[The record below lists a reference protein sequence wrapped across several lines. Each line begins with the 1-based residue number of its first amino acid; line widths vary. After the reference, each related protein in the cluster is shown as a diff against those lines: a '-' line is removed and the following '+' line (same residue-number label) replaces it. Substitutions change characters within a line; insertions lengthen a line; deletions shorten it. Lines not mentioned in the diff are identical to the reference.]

1 MRLRITAVS
10 DAGKIRGNNEDMVL
24 VGGNIF
30 RDSRL
35 QGSIELDLHSSP
47 YAVAIS
53 DGMGGANAGEVASQ
67 LVLEQLREGLA
78 AIPENLND
86 EAFQDEIKALCLH
99 IHRLV
104 LSEGAANDAKRGM
117 GATLVGL
124 LHYQGRLFF
133 VSAGDSRIYRF
144 RDSTLM
150 QVSRDHSLRELC
162 ATPDMPG
169 NIILNSF
176 GGGSS
181 FFIDA
186 GLAARKVLNED
197 VYLLCSDGVSDMLSD
212 LEIEAILGAD
222 GREDALLAAAMNKG
236 GQDNISYALVEV
248 SGVNGVTPIT
258 GALHAE

>member
-1 MRLRITAVS
+1 
-10 DAGKIRGNNEDMVL
+10 
-24 VGGNIF
+24 
-30 RDSRL
+30 
-35 QGSIELDLHSSP
+35 
-47 YAVAIS
+47 
-53 DGMGGANAGEVASQ
+53 
-67 LVLEQLREGLA
+67 
-78 AIPENLND
+78 
-86 EAFQDEIKALCLH
+86 
-99 IHRLV
+99 
-104 LSEGAANDAKRGM
+104 M

-222 GREDALLAAAMNKG
+222 GREDSLLAAAMNKG

-248 SGVNGVTPIT
+248 SGVNGVISIT
-258 GALHAE
+258 GEQHAE